1 MTVAI
6 INKELG
12 GFGDIINAQIFFNY
26 MIKWYPT
33 ESVHIVCLSKE
44 TYKKHINTI
53 GADKKDMVKMFEK
66 NSDGYPQYTKFIIT
80 PMVYSSFSEIEE
92 ILNDNFTN
100 FNENNSVFIT
110 EYNSSIEYNEH
121 VKKKFNFID
130 LGIGKNRAGL
140 LITDTQK
147 ISQKIYD
154 ELDNQL
160 KNPYLVAYIADLSEH
175 VDVNKLD
182 YSVSSYTT
190 RCFENF
196 LTAMSKKYYDNG
208 YKNLDIV
215 VPRYINS
222 LNDNIRYVLEN
233 LKTDYEN
240 VIEIAYKTKNQIKRI
255 KHKDSFSEN
264 ATTITIRGDILP
276 VNHEKMKALFM
287 ESDEDVLITGDQSL
301 TDIISCCNNK
311 NIHYQTAPWK
321 RNLLEELG
329 KVTRA
334 KWLSSPSTSCGGLK
348 YIKMEK
354 TDNMRVKKLWNFNNL
369 GKPILDRI
377 FGFKQVINVSSNPKS
392 MYQVPLWMKKEFE
405 DYENWVDKN
414 KDNGECSEK
423 YFDKKLLSILNN
435 KTDNLPSIIPRKIE
449 CGEITK
455 KKCKS
460 TLKAKLVELAKECGV
475 DILKT
480 DTKDKIC
487 EKINKKYNISP
498 VVDEAVFNEHDID
511 SEDET
516 IVIPPPKKNVV
527 KAPCDK
533 ITKSKC
539 KSTLKA
545 KLIRMAKDCGVDVL
559 DTDTKPKIC
568 EKINNIDLVDEAV
581 FKEDDIDSEDEILV
595 IPPPKKN
602 VVKAPCDKITKSKC
616 KSTLKAKLIRMAKD
630 CGVDVL
636 NTDTK
641 PIICEKINNI
651 NLVDEAVFNEDDI
664 DSEDEIIVIPPP
676 KKNVVKA
683 PCGKVTKSKCNK
695 TLKAELIK
703 MAKDCGVDV
712 DPIKDTK
719 PIICEKINM
728 N

>member
-1 MTVAI
+1 MTIAI

-53 GADKKDMVKMFEK
+53 GADKKDMVKMFKK
-66 NSDGYPQYTKFIIT
+66 NGNGYPLYTHFIVT
-80 PMVYSSFSEIEE
+80 PMVYGSFSQIEE

-100 FNENNSVFIT
+100 FNGNNSVFIT
-110 EYNSSIEYNEH
+110 EYNSSIEYNDYD
-121 VKKKFNFID
+121 KKKFNFIE

-140 LITDTQK
+140 LITDTEK

-160 KNPYLVAYIADLSEH
+160 ENPFLVAYIADLSEH
-175 VDVNKLD
+175 DINKLD

-190 RCFENF
+190 KCFENF
-196 LTAMSKKYYDNG
+196 LTAMSKKYYNKG
-208 YKNLDIV
+208 YKKLDIV

-222 LNDNIRYVLEN
+222 LTNNNIRDVLGK
-233 LKTDYEN
+233 LQTDYDT
-240 VIEIAYKTKNQIKRI
+240 VIEIAYTTKNQIKRI
-255 KHKDSFSEN
+255 KHKDSFSKN
-264 ATTITIRGDILP
+264 DTIITIRGDILP

-287 ESDEDVLITGDQSL
+287 QSDEDVLITGDQSL

-311 NIHYQTAPWK
+311 NIQYQTAPWK
-321 RNLLEELG
+321 RNLLIELG

-354 TDNMRVKKLWNFNNL
+354 TDNMKVKKLWNFNNL

-423 YFDKKLLSILNN
+423 YFNKKLLSILNN

-449 CGEITK
+449 CGNISK
-455 KKCKS
+455 NKCKS

-475 DILKT
+475 DILKS

-498 VVDEAVFNEHDID
+498 VVDGTVFKEKDNDY
-511 SEDET
+511 EDKILILNKINGVNT
-516 IVIPPPKKNVV
+516 RQSNIPPKKNGV
-527 KAPCDK
+527 KVPCGK
-533 ITKSKC
+533 VTKSKC
-539 KSTLKA
+539 NKTLKA
-545 KLIRMAKDCGVDVL
+545 ELIKMAKDCGV
-559 DTDTKPKIC
+559 
-568 EKINNIDLVDEAV
+568 
-581 FKEDDIDSEDEILV
+581 S
-595 IPPPKKN
+595 
-602 VVKAPCDKITKSKC
+602 
-616 KSTLKAKLIRMAKD
+616 
-630 CGVDVL
+630 VL

-641 PIICEKINNI
+641 PKICEKINNI

-664 DSEDEIIVIPPP
+664 DSEDEILVIPPP

-703 MAKDCGVDV
+703 MAKNCGVNV